1 MAWESFRIGSGTL
14 QMIQE
19 LCKPVWVVQK
29 QPANHCLKP
38 CSPAVG
44 GSFSRARTTPG
55 AVATATDEIQFIRL
69 KQFVL
74 LQPGEESGLGIGS
87 HVGDN
92 STMQGIGPSGP

>member
-1 MAWESFRIGSGTL
+1 MI
-14 QMIQE
+14 QMIKD
-19 LCKPVWVVQK
+19 LCQPDWVVQK

-55 AVATATDEIQFIRL
+55 AVATATDEIKFLSL
-69 KQFVL
+69 KQFVP

-87 HVGDN
+87 HVSDN
-92 STMQGIGPSGP
+92 STMQCIGPSGP